1 MNEEDVRSDLAKLI
15 EIAMHQPGI
24 EEIQEVYGEFRKQR
38 DALSPYFRLRIL
50 PRVTLTSNSSTS

>member
-1 MNEEDVRSDLAKLI
+1 MNEEDVRSDLTKLI

-24 EEIQEVYGEFRKQR
+24 EEIQEVYVEFRKQR
-38 DALSPYFRLRIL
+38 EALCPYFRLRIP